1 MKFLGLAVALAA
13 VICIVAGAAK
23 GSVGVLGLSLDPTT
37 IGVGVVG
44 LLLALATVRAAAIS
58 TFLRILSK
66 LFAAEFTLLA
76 LAYAVGA
83 LGLWPAALG
92 EVLPPASLCITIAVF
107 GLIVY
112 GISFIPVIRQ
122 ITRLADKYFDA
133 PEDIDVPTG
142 LFGIRRMRERHLAT
156 GLIMALVLINQL
168 QVGISVRL
176 SFFNRDWFNAIQ
188 NKDQAAFWSLLF
200 TVFLFWAFIAI
211 ASNLIE
217 YFLNA
222 VLTINWRRWLTARYS
237 SVWLSDGGIYR
248 MGLIGDG
255 ADNPDQRIA
264 EDVKSFILDTYSY
277 SITLIQQISTLVSF
291 SLILWA
297 MPAEFVF
304 PGTNIVVPGLPFWVA
319 LAYSMFG
326 TWITHFIGR
335 PLVKLEFAQERYEA
349 DFRFSLARLR
359 EYAEQVALLRGERS
373 ELGILSGHFG
383 QLVRNYYRIVKR
395 VLQLSTFT
403 SFYGQI
409 SPILPYVII
418 APYYFLDKVTLGQ
431 MSQVAG
437 AFGRVEGAL
446 SFFVDRYRSV
456 ARYKANVDRLQTFS
470 AALDRAGMLG
480 KIPPRIEEQHHAQ
493 KDLTL
498 RDLTLRLPNGRE
510 IVRTKAL
517 GFKSG
522 GATLVTGPS
531 GSGKSTLFRAIAGIW
546 PYGQGVVDLPQNA
559 RAMLLPQ
566 RPYVPTGSLKT
577 AATYPATG
585 DTYSDEEVREALKL
599 ARMAPFIDRLHE
611 DDNWGQRLSG
621 GEQQRLA
628 IARAILDKP
637 DWLFLDE
644 ATSALD
650 EKLEAEIYA
659 MLRQHLPNTSIV
671 SIGHRSTLISMHD
684 WRVEMN
690 AGDDGVFVPTAA
702 AG

>member
-1 MKFLGLAVALAA
+1 MKFLSLGVAFAA
-13 VICIVAGAAK
+13 IVCIVAGAAK
-23 GSVGVLGLSLDPTT
+23 GSVAILGLSVDPTM
-37 IGVGVVG
+37 IGVGVIG
-44 LLLALATVRAAAIS
+44 LVLAVATLRAAGIS
-58 TFLRILSK
+58 TFLRIFSK
-66 LFAAEFTLLA
+66 LFAVEFTLLSLVYA
-76 LAYAVGA
+76 AGAY
-83 LGLWPAALG
+83 GLWPAALS
-92 EVLPPASLCITIAVF
+92 EALPPATLCITIAVF

-122 ITRLADKYFDA
+122 ITRLADLYFDA
-133 PEDIDVPTG
+133 TEDIDVPTG
-142 LFGIRRMRERHLAT
+142 LFGIWRMRERHFAT
-156 GLIMALVLINQL
+156 GLIMTLIVINQL

-188 NKDQAAFWSLLF
+188 NKDQPAFWSLLL
-200 TVFLFWAFIAI
+200 TVFMFWAFIAI

-217 YFLNA
+217 YFFDA
-222 VLTINWRRWLTARYS
+222 VLKINWRRWLTARYS
-237 SVWLSDGGIYR
+237 GVWLNDGGIYR

-264 EDVKSFILDTYSY
+264 EDVRNFILDTYSY

-304 PGTNIVVPGLPFWVA
+304 PGTSIVVPGLPFWVA
-319 LAYSMFG
+319 MAYSAFG
-326 TWITHFIGR
+326 TWITHLIGR

-383 QLVRNYYRIVKR
+383 QLVANYFRIVKR
-395 VLQLSTFT
+395 VLKLNTFI

-431 MSQVAG
+431 MSQTAG

-446 SFFVDRYRSV
+446 SFFIDRYRSV

-470 AALDRAGMLG
+470 EALDKAGALG
-480 KIPPRIEEQHHAQ
+480 KTPPHIEEQHQ
-493 KDLTL
+493 SPKDLAL
-498 RDLTLRLPNGRE
+498 RDLSLRLPDGRE
-510 IVRTKAL
+510 IVRTQAL

-546 PYGQGVVDLPQNA
+546 PYGQGVVDLPSSA
-559 RAMLLPQ
+559 RVLLLPQ
-566 RPYVPTGSLKT
+566 RPYVPAGTLKA
-577 AATYPATG
+577 AATYPAPAE
-585 DTYSDEEVREALKL
+585 TYSDEQVREALKL
-599 ARMAPFIDRLHE
+599 ARLAPLADRILE
-611 DDNWGQRLSG
+611 DENWGQRLSG

-628 IARAILDKP
+628 IARAVLDKP

-659 MLRQHLPNTSIV
+659 MLRRQLPNTSIV
-671 SIGHRSTLISMHD
+671 SIGHRSTLIAMHD

-690 AGDDGVFVPTAA
+690 AGDDGVFVPAA
-702 AG
+702 MG

>member
-1 MKFLGLAVALAA
+1 
-13 VICIVAGAAK
+13 
-23 GSVGVLGLSLDPTT
+23 
-37 IGVGVVG
+37 
-44 LLLALATVRAAAIS
+44 
-58 TFLRILSK
+58 
-66 LFAAEFTLLA
+66 
-76 LAYAVGA
+76 
-83 LGLWPAALG
+83 
-92 EVLPPASLCITIAVF
+92 
-107 GLIVY
+107 
-112 GISFIPVIRQ
+112 
-122 ITRLADKYFDA
+122 
-133 PEDIDVPTG
+133 
-142 LFGIRRMRERHLAT
+142 
-156 GLIMALVLINQL
+156 
-168 QVGISVRL
+168 
-176 SFFNRDWFNAIQ
+176 
-188 NKDQAAFWSLLF
+188 
-200 TVFLFWAFIAI
+200 
-211 ASNLIE
+211 
-217 YFLNA
+217 
-222 VLTINWRRWLTARYS
+222 
-237 SVWLSDGGIYR
+237 
-248 MGLIGDG
+248 
-255 ADNPDQRIA
+255 
-264 EDVKSFILDTYSY
+264 
-277 SITLIQQISTLVSF
+277 
-291 SLILWA
+291 
-297 MPAEFVF
+297 
-304 PGTNIVVPGLPFWVA
+304 
-319 LAYSMFG
+319 
-326 TWITHFIGR
+326 
-335 PLVKLEFAQERYEA
+335 
-349 DFRFSLARLR
+349 
-359 EYAEQVALLRGERS
+359 
-373 ELGILSGHFG
+373 
-383 QLVRNYYRIVKR
+383 

-446 SFFVDRYRSV
+446 SFFIDRYRSV

-480 KIPPRIEEQHHAQ
+480 KVPPRIEEQHHAQ

-510 IVRTKAL
+510 IVRTGSL
-517 GFKSG
+517 GFKAG

-559 RAMLLPQ
+559 RVMLLPQ

-599 ARMAPFIDRLHE
+599 ARMAPFVDRLHE

-659 MLRQHLPNTSIV
+659 MLRQNLPNTSIV
-671 SIGHRSTLISMHD
+671 SIGHRSTLIPMHD

-690 AGDDGVFVPTAA
+690 AGDDGVFVAA
-702 AG
+702 ATG

>member
-13 VICIVAGAAK
+13 IVCIVAGAAK
-23 GSVGVLGLSLDPTT
+23 GSVAVLGLSLDPTM
-37 IGVGVVG
+37 ISVGIVG
-44 LLLALATVRAAAIS
+44 LALAGATVRAAGIS
-58 TFLRILSK
+58 TFLRIFSK
-66 LFAAEFTLLA
+66 LFAVEFTLLA
-76 LAYAVGA
+76 LAYAAGTY
-83 LGLWPAALG
+83 GLWPAALA
-92 EVLPPASLCITIAVF
+92 EALPPASLCITIAVF

-122 ITRLADKYFDA
+122 ITRLADLYFNA
-133 PEDIDVPTG
+133 TEDIDVPTG
-142 LFGIRRMRERHLAT
+142 LFGIWRMRERHFAT
-156 GLIMALVLINQL
+156 GLIMTLVLINQL

-188 NKDQAAFWSLLF
+188 NKDQAAFWSLLL
-200 TVFLFWAFIAI
+200 TVFLFWAVIAI

-217 YFLNA
+217 YYFDA
-222 VLTINWRRWLTARYS
+222 VLKINWRRWLTARYS
-237 SVWLSDGGIYR
+237 ARWLNDGGIYR

-264 EDVKSFILDTYSY
+264 EDVRNFILDTYSY

-297 MPAEFVF
+297 MPAEFAF

-319 LAYSMFG
+319 LAYSTFG

-373 ELGILSGHFG
+373 ELGILSGHFRD
-383 QLVRNYYRIVKR
+383 LVANYYRIVKR
-395 VLQLSTFT
+395 VLKLNTFI

-431 MSQVAG
+431 MTQVAG

-446 SFFVDRYRSV
+446 SFFIDRYRSV

-470 AALDRAGMLG
+470 EALDKAGELG
-480 KIPPRIEEQHHAQ
+480 KTPPHIAEQRQSQ
-493 KDLTL
+493 KDLIL
-498 RDLTLRLPNGRE
+498 RDLSLHLPDGRE
-510 IVRTKAL
+510 IVRTDAL

-546 PYGQGVVDLPQNA
+546 PYGHGVVDLPQNA
-559 RAMLLPQ
+559 RVLLLPQ
-566 RPYVPTGSLKT
+566 RPYVPSGTLKT
-577 AATYPATG
+577 AATYPAPA
-585 DTYSDEEVREALKL
+585 DAYSDEQVREALKL
-599 ARMAPFIDRLHE
+599 ARLAPLADRILE
-611 DDNWGQRLSG
+611 DENWGQRLSG

-628 IARAILDKP
+628 IARAVLDKP

-650 EKLEAEIYA
+650 EKLEAEMYA
-659 MLRQHLPNTSIV
+659 MLRRHLPNTSIV
-671 SIGHRSTLISMHD
+671 SIGHRSTLIAMHD

-690 AGDDGVFVPTAA
+690 AGDDGVFVPAA
-702 AG
+702 TG